1 MWVCRRSSYWQNWVK
16 WALRLFF
23 YTSRYLWLCLVEDNM
38 RVTFSGTRVASFLR
52 SVPNMIEL
60 LTSKQVLL
68 PIDIRETSVSDV
80 GKLCLMFSVKYML
93 IHRHWWFIGAAFK
106 AQSGLDRSA
115 GCRIVFVF
123 LFFFFL
129 LTLLC
134 SPLWHFV
141 LICAHAGQLCD
152 SLPWMFSSQRYR
164 FRVNEWERVMFVTTV
179 KMCMLLCRADC
190 CKTDVTF
197 RVKTINKQDEA

>member
-1 MWVCRRSSYWQNWVK
+1 MFNVLCEVHVDSP
-16 WALRLFF
+16 AL
-23 YTSRYLWLCLVEDNM
+23 V
-38 RVTFSGTRVASFLR
+38 
-52 SVPNMIEL
+52 
-60 LTSKQVLL
+60 
-68 PIDIRETSVSDV
+68 
-80 GKLCLMFSVKYML
+80 
-93 IHRHWWFIGAAFK
+93 IHRASIQGPIRTGQICWLQDSVCF
-106 AQSGLDRSA
+106 S
-115 GCRIVFVF
+115 
-123 LFFFFL
+123 FFFFL